1 MILQKLPHLFLI
13 ASVTLC
19 LTTISVR
26 SSPQVAGAR
35 QVRGD
40 HLVEEFSFLIKDFT
54 VDHQGQNKLNISVKY
69 RYRANMTVS
78 DYPDFRLIAKDIET
92 FLTNYPN
99 ETDYWEILNKKIT
112 LLILD
117 KYSPIESVT
126 SQIEVSP
133 TTTVP
138 YLRSSISTRTRV
150 EGHHSALRR

>member
-1 MILQKLPHLFLI
+1 MILPKLPHLFLI

-19 LTTISVR
+19 LTPIAVGSA
-26 SSPQVAGAR
+26 PQVAGAR
-35 QVRGD
+35 QVQGD
-40 HLVEEFSFLIKDFT
+40 RLVEGFSFLIKDLT
-54 VDHQGQNKLNISVKY
+54 VDHQGQNNLNITVKY
-69 RYRANMTVS
+69 RYRANMMVS

-92 FLTNYPN
+92 FLKNYPN
-99 ETDYWEILNKKIT
+99 ETDYWEIVNKKIT

-117 KYSPIESVT
+117 KYSSIESVT

-133 TTTVP
+133 TTAVP